1 MAPTSYS
8 EWCSLMD
15 EISTSPRNE
24 DYIQL
29 IRQGSISWTSGV
41 AERFIQC
48 VANTLKKR
56 INAAQD
62 VYQRQ
67 MHNSMGT
74 DIGISRALSVLAKEY
89 RYLYQLAS
97 ALPIPAEHMQQM
109 RKLIQDQADQTHQNL
124 MDSARADRT
133 GKLAAIVRSA
143 GVNKL

>member
-15 EISTSPRNE
+15 EISTSPRND

-67 MHNSMGT
+67 MHHSMGT
-74 DIGISRALSVLAKEY
+74 DIGISRALSVLTKEY
-89 RYLYQLAS
+89 RYLHQIAS

-109 RKLIQDQADQTHQNL
+109 MKLIQDQADQTHQNL